1 MIMKNEEEENQP
13 KVSVSEHYDPEN
25 PQKQN
30 VPQYNSTTEHRDAGD
45 LPAIENLNHK
55 DGLKDELKETKKD
68 DSDTNVTDN
77 TTSLFGKDTKTD
89 LGAGQRDDDE
99 AEDEKIIRT

>member
-1 MIMKNEEEENQP
+1 MKNEEEENHP
-13 KVSVSEHYDPEN
+13 KVAVSEHYDPEN
-25 PQKQN
+25 PQNNN

-55 DGLKDELKETKKD
+55 DGLKDDLKETKKD
-68 DSDTNVTDN
+68 DSDNNMTDN
-77 TTSLFGKDTKTD
+77 TDSMFGKGTKTD
-89 LGAGQRDDDE
+89 LGQGQRDDDE